1 MSLLVRMN
9 PSMRDLLRRLAEFE
23 PTALPVL
30 SVYLD
35 MRPQATGEDPGRRAS
50 LTILRD
56 RLRAIEGTL
65 GPRGEG
71 FDSFHAD
78 ADRIQAFLDDDFDRS
93 SQGLAIFA
101 CSGAGLWETVEA
113 GTPFE
118 DEVGADAVPQL
129 FQLARLLEEQES
141 VVVAVADTNTARL
154 FLSRV
159 GRLEGVGGPDEDSTH
174 FQKRSMGGWS
184 QANYQRHIAK
194 HHADFAQEAAGAI
207 ERLVDRHGAERVILA
222 GDEVAMTPLMD
233 ALSER
238 VRALVGD
245 TLRVDI
251 RAPREDVAAEIAP
264 VLKHMEAEAS
274 SATADRVV
282 AAVRSDGLG
291 VAGLD
296 ATLEALG
303 NGQVDLL
310 VVDADAQL
318 DGERR
323 NELIRL
329 AATSGAEV
337 EVVEGHAGMDRLG
350 GVGALLR
357 YRLESQ
363 G

>member
-1 MSLLVRMN
+1 
-9 PSMRDLLRRLAEFE
+9 MRDLLRRLAEFE

-65 GPRGEG
+65 GPRGDA

-78 ADRIQAFLDDDFDRS
+78 AARIQTFLDERFDRS
-93 SQGLAIFA
+93 SQGLALFA
-101 CSGAGLWETVEA
+101 CSGAGLWETIET

-118 DEVGADAVPQL
+118 DEVGADEVPQL
-129 FQLARLLEEQES
+129 FQLARLVDEQQT
-141 VVVAVADTNTARL
+141 VVVAVVDSNTARL

-159 GRLEGVGGPDEDSTH
+159 GRLEDVGGPDEDSTH

-207 ERLVDRHGAERVILA
+207 ERLVDRHGVERVILA

-245 TLRVDI
+245 VLRLDI
-251 RAPREDVAAEIAP
+251 RTPRDELAAEIAP
-264 VLKHMEAEAS
+264 VIKRMEAEAS
-274 SATADRVV
+274 RATADQVV

-296 ATLEALG
+296 ATRKALA

-310 VVDADAQL
+310 VLDATAEL
-318 DGERR
+318 DDEQR

-337 EVVEGHAGMDRLG
+337 EVVEEHTGLGRLG

-357 YRLESQ
+357 FRLTAQ
-363 G
+363 H